1 VADKNHSFARTD
13 VFPSYFANRIQEF
26 LTAAHTGL
34 ALTKEDATHV
44 RVVPDGVTGLAACA
58 IQGRW
63 RWVESTINR
72 IISGGAGTVSVWACA
87 SAENVD
93 NTPDAFTDHTDYS
106 FSLRITTGANP
117 TGFDIFEKIGEV
129 DWDGAAIT
137 AVRQT
142 YGRINPER
150 LDAVPLSG
158 LAGGAAGK
166 IIVCNAA
173 GVPQYVVM
181 SGDVGIDNA
190 GATSIEDLEQAKLKN
205 FDAPV
210 TSLPSSPADG
220 DMCVFAADATNGIYW
235 LLRYRAG
242 SASAYKW
249 EYLGGEELFAEVL
262 GSLPG
267 EGTTSASYTNL
278 ATVGPSITT
287 PLAGDYKVEVGGHG
301 YQVGGAGLDNYLI
314 SYAIG
319 ATPASDDDAVI
330 FYGGGPTTGATL
342 SRRRRKNGL
351 GAGAAIVSKYK
362 TEPSGAQFYFLNRF
376 LSIKPIRVG

>member
-1 VADKNHSFARTD
+1 VADKNHSFARTA
-13 VFPSYFANRIQEF
+13 VFPSYFANRFQEF
-26 LTAAHTGL
+26 LAAAHTGL

-44 RVVPDGVTGLAACA
+44 RIVPDPATGLAACA

-72 IISGGAGTVSVWACA
+72 IVSGGAGTVTVWACA
-87 SAENVD
+87 ADESVD
-93 NTPDAFTDHTDYS
+93 NTPDPYTDHTDYS
-106 FSLRITTGANP
+106 FSIRITTGANP
-117 TGFDIFEKIGEV
+117 TGFAIFEKIGEV

-142 YGRINPER
+142 YGRVNPER

-181 SGDVGIDNA
+181 TGDVGISNA
-190 GATSIEDLEQAKLKN
+190 GATSIDDLEQAKLKN

-210 TSLPSSPADG
+210 TSLPGSPEDG
-220 DMCVFAADATNGIYW
+220 DMCVFAADATNGVYW

-242 SASAYKW
+242 SGSAYKW
-249 EYLGGEELFAEVL
+249 EFLGGASLLAEVA
-262 GSLPG
+262 GSPPG
-267 EGTTSASYTNL
+267 ENTSSASYGNL
-278 ATVGPSITT
+278 ATVGPSVTT
-287 PLAGDYKVEVGGHG
+287 PLAGDYEVEVGSHG
-301 YQVGGAGLDNYLI
+301 YQVGGGGYDNCYT

-319 ATPASDDDAVI
+319 ATTAQDADAAI
-330 FYGGGPTTGATL
+330 LYSGGDSTGATL
-342 SRRRRKNGL
+342 SRKRRKNGL
-351 GAGAAIVSKYK
+351 GAGTALVSKYK
-362 TEPSGAQFYFLNRF
+362 TEPSGAQFYFFNRF
-376 LSIKPIRVG
+376 ISIKPIRVG